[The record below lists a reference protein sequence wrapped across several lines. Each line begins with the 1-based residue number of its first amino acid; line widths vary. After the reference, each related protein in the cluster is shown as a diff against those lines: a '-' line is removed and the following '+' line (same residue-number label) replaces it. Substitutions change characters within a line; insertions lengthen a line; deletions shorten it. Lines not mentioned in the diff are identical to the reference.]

1 MNVALGPDSRWN
13 HVHRLI
19 RRIPALGATV
29 ALALGA
35 AVLAPAASPAAPIPF
50 ATGAATTCPPVAE
63 LRAARGVV
71 LLVAGTGSTPEDTWS
86 WSYEPALRADGF
98 ATCTVALPDHALGS
112 FTEAAPYVVVAI
124 RTTSRLAGRP
134 IAVVGHSQGGAL
146 PVWALTFWP
155 GLADRVSDVVSLAGP
170 FGGTALGNELCT
182 LGRCAPLAWQLR
194 QGSATLAALHAA
206 ALPDRVATTSI
217 AGLYD
222 EIVRPQ
228 PAASRLDG
236 AENVILQDV
245 CAQDPSEHGLFLGDP
260 VAYALALDAITHAG
274 PADVDRLPADT
285 CDQTFIPHGDPAGS
299 PVFLQAVARFATG
312 LLDPTRWV
320 DREPAVPAYAR

>member
-1 MNVALGPDSRWN
+1 M
-13 HVHRLI
+13 HRPL
-19 RRIPALGATV
+19 RRTPALVATV
-29 ALALGA
+29 ALALA
-35 AVLAPAASPAAPIPF
+35 ATVLAPTAPSPAAPRPAEHPRAALRD
-50 ATGAATTCPPVAE
+50 ATACGPAGE
-63 LRAARGVV
+63 LRTARGVV

-86 WSYEPALRADGF
+86 WSYVPALRADGF

-112 FTEAAPYVVVAI
+112 FTEAAPYVASGIRVAA
-124 RTTSRLAGRP
+124 RRAGHP

-155 GLADRVSDVVSLAGP
+155 GLASRVTDVVSLAGP
-170 FGGTALGNELCT
+170 FGGTALGNELCMP
-182 LGRCAPLAWQLR
+182 GRCAPLAWQLR
-194 QGSATLAALHAA
+194 RGSATLAALTAA
-206 ALPDRVATTSI
+206 PLPDGVAITSI

-222 EIVRPQ
+222 EVVRPQ

-236 AENVILQDV
+236 AENAILQDV
-245 CAQDPSEHGLFLGDP
+245 CVQDPSEHGLILGDP

-274 PADVDRLPADT
+274 PADVDRLPAET

-299 PVFLQAVARFATG
+299 PVFLRAVARFATG

>member
-1 MNVALGPDSRWN
+1 M
-13 HVHRLI
+13 HRPL
-19 RRIPALGATV
+19 RRTPTLVATV
-29 ALALGA
+29 ALALA
-35 AVLAPAASPAAPIPF
+35 ATVLAPTAPSRAAPRPAEHPRAALRD
-50 ATGAATTCPPVAE
+50 ATACAPAGE

-98 ATCTVALPDHALGS
+98 ATCTVELPDHALGS
-112 FTEAAPYVVVAI
+112 FTEAAPYVVAAI
-124 RTTSRLAGRP
+124 RIAARRAGHP
-134 IAVVGHSQGGAL
+134 VAVIGHSQGGAL

-155 GLADRVSDVVSLAGP
+155 GLANRVTDVVSLAGP

-182 LGRCAPLAWQLR
+182 PGRCAPLAWQLR
-194 QGSATLAALHAA
+194 RGSATLAAMHAA
-206 ALPDRVATTSI
+206 PLPDGVAITSI

-222 EIVRPQ
+222 EVVRPQ

-245 CAQDPSEHGLFLGDP
+245 CVQDPSEHGLILGDP
-260 VAYALALDAITHAG
+260 VAYALALDAITHTG

>member
-1 MNVALGPDSRWN
+1 VRQSWPRRRRARPRRGRQSARGPPFGTPP
-13 HVHRLI
+13 
-19 RRIPALGATV
+19 PAHPRPTCGQ
-29 ALALGA
+29 
-35 AVLAPAASPAAPIPF
+35 PAAWCSWSPAPGP
-50 ATGAATTCPPVAE
+50 
-63 LRAARGVV
+63 
-71 LLVAGTGSTPEDTWS
+71 TPEDTWS

-98 ATCTVALPDHALGS
+98 ATCTVELPDHALGS
-112 FTEAAPYVVVAI
+112 FTEAAPYVVAAI
-124 RTTSRLAGRP
+124 RTASRRAGHP

-146 PVWALTFWP
+146 PVWALAFWP
-155 GLADRVSDVVSLAGP
+155 GLAVRVTDVVSLAGP
-170 FGGTALGNELCT
+170 FGGTALANELCT
-182 LGRCAPLAWQLR
+182 AGRCAPLAWQLR

-206 ALPDRVATTSI
+206 PLPERVAITSI

-228 PAASRLDG
+228 PAASRLEG

-245 CAQDPSEHGLFLGDP
+245 CVRDPSEHGLILGDP